1 MKSGPTLGVRGSIE
15 TLPDIRFAF
24 DGPGALDSY
33 AFTNA
38 LAYDVGA
45 GLYVADTSPGW
56 GLGAYAFVVGGIGR
70 ITSDLGDGSRN
81 FAEGGGGVQTG
92 PFGFEISAKF
102 GWNRMSDPVEHTLP
116 DRSHQHARDAELL
129 MTTRP
134 DSRLEAWLAAA
145 CADAERRGLDELKP
159 LLESLAKSTTALRD
173 ADAQLDALEQRCSRQ
188 QPTSQDRRVMTA
200 DLRPIVEI
208 APWCD
213 PEPCPPSI
221 SSRAASLGST
231 RDQRSTPSS
240 RGSTTARL
248 PTPKNGNERSAPGT
262 IAGRLHGIPVS
273 VKDLI
278 DVAGVKTTSG
288 SALPAAAA
296 ADDAAVIVRLRE
308 AGAII
313 IGKTNLHEFAFGTT
327 SEETAFGPVTN
338 PFDVSRSAGGSSGG
352 AAAALATGMC
362 FGALG
367 TDTGGSIRIPS
378 AACGTVGLKATGGE
392 LSCRGVVPLST
403 SLDHVGPMAR
413 SVADV
418 AVLFDALAGP
428 APVATRSDAKAN
440 AARLRRSSSHISAT
454 SWSPGTPEALENAC
468 AALRAAGH
476 TVRDVEIAHAAWTAD
491 VYLHIVLPEASQYH
505 AQLLDR
511 YAALYSPG
519 VRIRLEMGRYLLAE
533 DYVRAQR
540 LRERLRHD
548 VDRALDGC
556 DALLLPTLPIPAPT
570 LGATT
575 VDINGRAEPVR
586 GTMLR
591 LTQLFN
597 ITGHPALALPAAQ
610 TVDPL
615 PRSVQ
620 IVGRRHE
627 TRNSSR
633 SAPPSSDRCC
643 NRVAELC

>member
-1 MKSGPTLGVRGSIE
+1 
-15 TLPDIRFAF
+15 
-24 DGPGALDSY
+24 
-33 AFTNA
+33 
-38 LAYDVGA
+38 
-45 GLYVADTSPGW
+45 
-56 GLGAYAFVVGGIGR
+56 
-70 ITSDLGDGSRN
+70 
-81 FAEGGGGVQTG
+81 
-92 PFGFEISAKF
+92 
-102 GWNRMSDPVEHTLP
+102 
-116 DRSHQHARDAELL
+116 
-129 MTTRP
+129 
-134 DSRLEAWLAAA
+134 
-145 CADAERRGLDELKP
+145 
-159 LLESLAKSTTALRD
+159 
-173 ADAQLDALEQRCSRQ
+173 
-188 QPTSQDRRVMTA
+188 MTA

-208 APWCD
+208 APLVRSGALSPVELVQGCLARID
-213 PEPCPPSI
+213 ARPEVNAYI
-221 SSRAASLGST
+221 TRFDDRALADAEE
-231 RDQRSTPSS
+231 REREIRSGHY
-240 RGSTTARL
+240 RG
-248 PTPKNGNERSAPGT
+248 P
-262 IAGRLHGIPVS
+262 LHGIPVS
-273 VKDLI
+273 AKDLI

-296 ADDAAVIVRLRE
+296 AADAAVIVRLKE

-428 APVATRSDAKAN
+428 APVATRPDAK
-440 AARLRRSSSHISAT
+440 
-454 SWSPGTPEALENAC
+454 GTPLVFGVPRPYFCDKLEAGTQEALENAC

-505 AQLLDR
+505 AQFLDR

-548 VDRALDGC
+548 VDHGLDGC
-556 DALLLPTLPIPAPT
+556 DALLLPTLPIPAPK

-610 TVDPL
+610 SVDPL

-627 TRNSSR
+627 TRQLLTIGAAVER
-633 SAPPSSDRCC
+633 SLLQQGR
-643 NRVAELC
+643 